1 MESVSYLGYP
11 RLSIRG
17 IDFVLAIG
25 RYDCTK
31 YREEISSSLRELQ
44 EINSSSSSPSFVI
57 VRMDYRVNPTKV
69 LVQRTLPSDLDVDS
83 VPLEFEP
90 YTWRKCIRR
99 VATTP
104 NTFIIS
110 VISPVGGYL
119 FHISITTI
127 PLASLF
133 EQH

>member
-44 EINSSSSSPSFVI
+44 EINSSSSSFSFVI
-57 VRMDYRVNPTKV
+57 VRMDYRVNPTNPGS
-69 LVQRTLPSDLDVDS
+69 THP
-83 VPLEFEP
+83 PLRP
-90 YTWRKCIRR
+90 RR
-99 VATTP
+99 R
-104 NTFIIS
+104 
-110 VISPVGGYL
+110 
-119 FHISITTI
+119 
-127 PLASLF
+127 
-133 EQH
+133 